1 MTKSRK
7 FSIYLLKEG
16 FDATNTLKDAH
27 QSATAENLPEGA
39 TLFVYDNPG
48 NPPWWRSYFG
58 ITDELWQTLKGAIL
72 FVPSG
77 DRCFALTFGH
87 VYHHLKDTA
96 YEYDFGLLVTLN
108 CIDPDELKSADTVEP
123 GASKRRRTQIPVA
136 SNLTYLDFDKDTT
149 VVKSLTG
156 KVREEFKPLFKDTS
170 GAVSLRVSMKIE
182 PHELPKICEKL
193 LERYNNE
200 DYKTYFPDIDNIK
213 PVNDPAT
220 VLQLDAKLLE
230 AFKAKNDDL
239 QFCVP
244 DILNYNSSIW
254 FAFSEAKKA
263 EHYEDIYI
271 GHYYGFLEAKGVA
284 LNQVGLDSLKGDKL
298 YIREGDQGVTQDSHS
313 IYRCCVFD
321 AKLDG
326 EDSDTYHLCDG
337 GWYRINKDFIKEMD
351 DYLDADQFKANVNF
365 PDFNHKDD
373 KGNFN
378 EGAYNTAVVAA
389 DQSLICL
396 DKTSISPK
404 GESKIEPCDIYTVK
418 NSRCEFYHVK
428 RSTLSVHLS
437 HLFNQ
442 GSNSAKL
449 LLGNAESRKKF
460 KKLIGNDYGDEYTQN
475 LTKRELYDVVYVI
488 ITGKDVSK
496 RSKNLPLFSRIS
508 LRRNLRD
515 LDLLGVKA
523 GYCFVNDASKGGD
536 EPDDE
541 PVEEHAE
548 LIDAN

>member
-16 FDATNTLKDAH
+16 FDATNSLKEVH
-27 QSATAENLPEGA
+27 PSATADNLPENA

-48 NPPWWRSYFG
+48 NPPWWRGYFG
-58 ITDELWQTLKGAIL
+58 ITEDLWQMLKGAIL

-108 CIDPDELKSADTVEP
+108 CLEPKAKSIDTVVP
-123 GASKRRRTQIPVA
+123 GEAKRRRTQIPVA
-136 SNLTYLDFDKDTT
+136 SSLTYLDFDKDTT

-182 PHELPKICEKL
+182 PHELPEICGKL
-193 LERYNNE
+193 LERYNSE
-200 DYKTYFPDIDNIK
+200 DYKTHFPDIDNIK

-220 VLQLDAKLLE
+220 VSQLDAKLVE
-230 AFKAKNDDL
+230 AFKAKNEDL

-263 EHYEDIYI
+263 EQYDDVYI
-271 GHYYGFLEAKGVA
+271 GHYYEFLEAKGVA
-284 LNQVGLDSLKGDKL
+284 LDQVGLDSLKGDKL
-298 YIREGDQGVTQDSHS
+298 YIREGDQGTTQDSHS

-321 AKLDG
+321 TKLDG
-326 EDSDTYHLCDG
+326 ADSDTYHLCDG
-337 GWYRINKDFIKEMD
+337 AWYRINADFIAEMD
-351 DYLDADQFKANVNF
+351 GYLDEDKFKANVNF
-365 PDFNHKDD
+365 PEFNHKDA
-373 KGNFN
+373 KGNYS
-378 EGAYNTAVVAA
+378 EGVYNAAVAEA
-389 DQSLICL
+389 DESLVCL
-396 DKTSISPK
+396 DRKDISPK
-404 GESKIEPCDIYTVK
+404 GETQIEPCDIYTVK
-418 NSRCEFYHVK
+418 NNRCEFYHVK
-428 RSTLSVHLS
+428 RSTLSAHLS

-475 LTKRELYDVVYVI
+475 LTKRDLYDVVYVI
-488 ITGKDVSK
+488 ITGKDVAK
-496 RSKNLPLFSRIS
+496 RSENLPLFSRIS

-515 LDLLGVKA
+515 LDLLGVKV
-523 GYCFVNDASKGGD
+523 GYCFVKDASKGDD
-536 EPDDE
+536 EPDNAAA
-541 PVEEHAE
+541 VENAE
-548 LIDAN
+548 LVDAD